1 MKIDSYF
8 LLLIAFNQLITCNYD
23 VYYNQFSIYFNREIK
38 KINREV
44 YLGDEAINNLLYNNI
59 YSAINIG
66 NKTNPIKL
74 FLCFNNSDINI
85 KLPSKYKNSLEKRKF
100 IFPRTN
106 KELNLSFLL
115 SEQNNE
121 KEGNISY
128 LGLSLNNIDNNKLSF
143 INQLKENKIIEKKI
157 FSVLF
162 KEKSITADSVS
173 DGQIL
178 FGLFP
183 HEMTS
188 RYDEKLLNWISVQ
201 NEGIKGWEIKF
212 DSVKYYNEES
222 SLNIKTAEF
231 DIGMNLIIGTEE
243 YRNKIY
249 ELFFKKRIE
258 DKLCKE
264 EIFFNK
270 RDNQFYI
277 AYSCGYD
284 LDVNDFP
291 TLSFYSRDLNYS
303 IVLDYYQLLCIFER
317 KVFFKVVFKK
327 KAENKKWILGRSFM
341 EVYPLVFDVDNKR
354 IGFYKVEISND
365 HPFILFLFIVGIFAI
380 IFITVYRGRQMLKK
394 ENEQKE
400 NERKENIRDNI
411 RGIKENH
418 KNNDTNINNEKS
430 KLKND

>member
-23 VYYNQFSIYFNREIK
+23 VYYNQFSIFFNREIK

-100 IFPRTN
+100 IFPGTN

-115 SEQNNE
+115 SEPNNE
-121 KEGNISY
+121 KEGNNSY
-128 LGLSLNNIDNNKLSF
+128 LGLSLNNIDNNKLNF

-201 NEGIKGWEIKF
+201 NKGIKGWEIKF

-249 ELFFKKRIE
+249 EQFFKKRIE

-291 TLSFYSRDLNYS
+291 SLSFYSRDLNYS

-354 IGFYKVEISND
+354 IGFYKVEINND
-365 HPFILFLFIVGIFAI
+365 HPFILLLFIVGIFVI

-400 NERKENIRDNI
+400 NERKENIRNDI
-411 RGIKENH
+411 RGIKENS

>member
-115 SEQNNE
+115 SEPNNE

-128 LGLSLNNIDNNKLSF
+128 LGLSLNNIDNNKLNF

-162 KEKSITADSVS
+162 KEKSIAADSVS

-291 TLSFYSRDLNYS
+291 SLSFYSRDLNYS

-400 NERKENIRDNI
+400 NERKENIRDDI